1 MNLQR
6 VFQQRHLSIKLNR
19 NFRTQKKIKA
29 TVANPLKKL
38 ASQTAVYG
46 LSTILPRFLNYLL
59 VPFFTYKFT
68 NPSDFG
74 INTYIYSFISFLNVI
89 FTYGMETAF
98 FNFVNKNENK
108 HVVYST
114 ALISLLSTT
123 TLFLLLGLFS
133 SSFIAVELNFANNVN
148 FIQWMLLIIATDAIM
163 AIPFAR
169 LRAEQKAMKFAGI
182 KIANILVNIGVNVFF
197 IHFCKNAHENDLANQ
212 TTSTLGNLYNPQ
224 IGIGYAFLANLIAN
238 VFSLLLLSKEFLGF
252 TYTFDKALWLQML
265 KYALPLLVVGLAG
278 MINEV
283 FDRIIL
289 EKLLPA
295 DIGMHELGVY
305 GACYKISI
313 LMSIFIQAFK
323 FAAEPFF
330 FNHAKSEDS
339 RKLNALVMKYFVI
352 FCSFLFLATMMN
364 MSWIKYFV
372 SENYWGGLFVVPIL
386 LLANLCLGIYFNLS
400 VWYKLTGQ
408 TKFGAYLTMLG
419 AAITLVINFMFI
431 PKYSYA
437 ASAWAT
443 LISYASMMVVSYF
456 LSQKYYKTNYNL
468 RSFVFFFGFALFFY
482 FLSLAWHGNVN
493 VYLELFLNNM
503 LLVIYCGLFVKF
515 ELPNLKKVN
524 AIS

>member
-1 MNLQR
+1 
-6 VFQQRHLSIKLNR
+6 
-19 NFRTQKKIKA
+19 
-29 TVANPLKKL
+29 VANPLKKL

-46 LSTILPRFLNYLL
+46 LSTILPRFLNYWL

-68 NPSDFG
+68 NPADFG
-74 INTYIYSFISFLNVI
+74 INTEIYAYISFLNVI
-89 FTYGMETAF
+89 LTYGMETAF

-108 HVVYST
+108 NIVYST
-114 ALISLLSTT
+114 ALISLLSTS
-123 TLFLLLGLFS
+123 TLFLLIGLFS
-133 SSFIAVELNFANNVN
+133 SNFIAVELNYANNVN
-148 FIQWMLLIIATDAIM
+148 FIQWMVLIIVSDAVM

-169 LRAEQKAMKFAGI
+169 LRAEQKAIKFAVI
-182 KIANILVNIGVNVFF
+182 KIANILVNIGVNIFF
-197 IHFCKNAHENDLANQ
+197 IHFCKNAYEKNPGEGLA
-212 TTSTLGNLYNPQ
+212 LFYNPQ

-238 VFSLLLLSKEFLGF
+238 IVSLLLLTKEFMGF
-252 TYTFDKALWLQML
+252 TYAFDKTLWLQML

-278 MINEV
+278 MINET

-289 EKLLPA
+289 KKLLPA
-295 DIGMHELGVY
+295 DIGMHDLGVY

-313 LMSIFIQAFK
+313 LMTIFIQAFK

-339 RKLNALVMKYFVI
+339 RKLNALVMKYFII

-372 SENYWGGLFVVPIL
+372 SKNYWDGLFVVPIL

-408 TKFGAYLTMLG
+408 TKFGAYITILG
-419 AAITLVINFMFI
+419 ATITLLINFTFI

-468 RSFVFFFGFALFFY
+468 RSFVFFFGFALVFY
-482 FLSLAWHGNVN
+482 FVSLTWQGHVSK
-493 VYLELFLNNM
+493 YIELVLNNM
-503 LLVIYCGLFVKF
+503 LLVIYCGLFIKF
-515 ELPNLKKVN
+515 ELPNLKKLN

>member
-1 MNLQR
+1 
-6 VFQQRHLSIKLNR
+6 
-19 NFRTQKKIKA
+19 
-29 TVANPLKKL
+29 
-38 ASQTAVYG
+38 
-46 LSTILPRFLNYLL
+46 
-59 VPFFTYKFT
+59 
-68 NPSDFG
+68 
-74 INTYIYSFISFLNVI
+74 
-89 FTYGMETAF
+89 METAF
-98 FNFVNKNENK
+98 FNFLNKNDNK
-108 HVVYST
+108 NVVYST

-123 TLFLLLGLFS
+123 TLFLLLGLVS
-133 SSFIAVELNFANNVN
+133 SNYIAAALNFSNNVN
-148 FIQWMLLIIATDAIM
+148 FIQWMVLIIATDAIM

-169 LRAEQKAMKFAGI
+169 LRADQKAMKFAAI

-197 IHFCKNAHENDLANQ
+197 IHFCKNAYEHDLANQ
-212 TTSTLGNLYNPQ
+212 TSSTLGSLYNQQ

-238 VFSLLLLSKEFLGF
+238 VFSLLLLTKEFFGF
-252 TYTFDKALWLQML
+252 TYTFDKDLWIQML

-278 MINEV
+278 MVNET
-283 FDRIIL
+283 FDRFIL

-313 LMSIFIQAFK
+313 LMTLFIQAFK

-372 SENYWGGLFVVPIL
+372 SKNYWDGLFVVPIL

-408 TKFGAYLTMLG
+408 TKFGAYITILG
-419 AAITLVINFMFI
+419 AAITLVINFVFI

-482 FLSLAWHGNVN
+482 FLS
-493 VYLELFLNNM
+493 
-503 LLVIYCGLFVKF
+503 
-515 ELPNLKKVN
+515 
-524 AIS
+524 

>member
-1 MNLQR
+1 
-6 VFQQRHLSIKLNR
+6 LSLEIVAL
-19 NFRTQKKIKA
+19 
-29 TVANPLKKL
+29 ANPLKNL

-46 LSTILPRFLNYLL
+46 LSTILPRFLNYWL

-68 NPSDFG
+68 NPADFG
-74 INTYIYSFISFLNVI
+74 INTEIYAYISFLNVI
-89 FTYGMETAF
+89 LTYGMETAF

-108 HVVYST
+108 NVVYST
-114 ALISLLSTT
+114 ALISLLSTS
-123 TLFLLLGLFS
+123 TLFLLIGLVS
-133 SSFIAVELNFANNVN
+133 SNFIATQLNYTNNVN
-148 FIQWMLLIIATDAIM
+148 FIQWMVLIIASDAIM

-169 LRAEQKAMKFAGI
+169 LRAKQKAMKFASI
-182 KIANILVNIGVNVFF
+182 KIAHILVNIGVNIFF
-197 IHFCKNAHENDLANQ
+197 IHFCKNAHENDLVNQ
-212 TTSTLGNLYNPQ
+212 TTSTLGSLYNPQ

-238 VFSLLLLSKEFLGF
+238 IFSLLLLTKEFMGF
-252 TYTFDKALWLQML
+252 TFTFDKALWLQML

-278 MINEV
+278 MINET

-289 EKLLPA
+289 KKLLPA
-295 DIGMHELGVY
+295 DIGMHDLGVY

-313 LMSIFIQAFK
+313 LMTIFIQAFK

-330 FNHAKSEDS
+330 FNHAKNEDS

-372 SENYWGGLFVVPIL
+372 SENYWAGLFVVPIL

-419 AAITLVINFMFI
+419 AAITLVINFIFI

-456 LSQKYYKTNYNL
+456 LSQKYYKTNYNM
-468 RSFVFFFGFALFFY
+468 RSFVFFLGFALFFY
-482 FLSLAWHGNVN
+482 FLSLTWQGNVN
-493 VYLELFLNNM
+493 KYLELFLNNM
-503 LLVIYCGLFVKF
+503 LLAIYCGLFVKF

>member
-1 MNLQR
+1 LQITLTFEKTNL
-6 VFQQRHLSIKLNR
+6 HL
-19 NFRTQKKIKA
+19 
-29 TVANPLKKL
+29 ANPLKKL

-68 NPSDFG
+68 NPADFG
-74 INTYIYSFISFLNVI
+74 INTEIYAYISFLNVI
-89 FTYGMETAF
+89 LTYGMETAF

-108 HVVYST
+108 HLVYST
-114 ALISLLSTT
+114 ALISLLSTSL
-123 TLFLLLGLFS
+123 LFVLIGLAS
-133 SSFIAVELNFANNVN
+133 SGFIANELHYANNVN
-148 FIQWMLLIIATDAIM
+148 FIQWMVLIIASDAMM

-169 LRAEQKAMKFAGI
+169 LRAEQKAIKFATI

-197 IHFCKNAHENDLANQ
+197 IHFCKNAYENDVVNQ
-212 TTSTLGNLYNPQ
+212 TNSFLGGLYNPQ

-238 VFSLLLLSKEFLGF
+238 VFSMLFLLKEFTGF
-252 TYTFDKALWLQML
+252 SYSFDKTLWLQML

-278 MINEV
+278 MINET

-289 EKLLPA
+289 KKLLPA

-313 LMSIFIQAFK
+313 LMTIFIQAFK

-330 FNHAKSEDS
+330 FSHAKNEDS
-339 RKLNALVMKYFVI
+339 RKLNALVMKYFII

-372 SENYWGGLFVVPIL
+372 SKNYWDGLFVVPIL

-408 TKFGAYLTMLG
+408 TKFGAYLTILG
-419 AAITLVINFMFI
+419 ATITLVINFVFI

-437 ASAWAT
+437 ACAWAT
-443 LISYASMMVVSYF
+443 LLSYASMMVVSYF

-468 RSFVFFFGFALFFY
+468 RSFVFFFGFALFFF
-482 FLSLAWHGNVN
+482 FLSLAWQNRLNAFV
-493 VYLELFLNNM
+493 ELVLNNM
-503 LLVIYCGLFVKF
+503 LLVIYCGLFIKF
-515 ELPNLKKVN
+515 ELPNLKKLN